1 MTSAEIG
8 SNAASGELGIDAANA
23 ESIDLEVQIVEK
35 ARGERVFA
43 CTVRSHLVPE
53 LRDSQPEDWE
63 LPDQASTIVR
73 ESMAEFEDPDSD
85 GPNRLLALKGAGEEL
100 WEIAPPG
107 LGRALDTITAAGREI
122 GSIQITSD
130 EGSIPWELMRPD
142 DDDGRSLGVRYPIAR
157 WFTGADPLRVTGKP
171 AADARVAAPKNSPP
185 PEPLPKAQA
194 EASLVC
200 ERLSGKALKATSA
213 VVIEEQLKGWT
224 GTVLHFVCHGGE
236 QKLRLDGSATLS
248 ARQVSGMRHTLKSAW
263 RDSAP
268 VVFLNACKTGQAVP
282 TLIGPG
288 GLSRSWTRVGAGAV
302 IAPLWSVQDDVA
314 HDVADYFYGRI
325 TKEPATPYAEIVRDI
340 RAKAD
345 TEQEDSF
352 AAYCYFGSPSAS
364 AG

>member
-1 MTSAEIG
+1 MAQSE
-8 SNAASGELGIDAANA
+8 AN
-23 ESIDLEVQIVEK
+23 
-35 ARGERVFA
+35 
-43 CTVRSHLVPE
+43 
-53 LRDSQPEDWE
+53 
-63 LPDQASTIVR
+63 
-73 ESMAEFEDPDSD
+73 
-85 GPNRLLALKGAGEEL
+85 
-100 WEIAPPG
+100 
-107 LGRALDTITAAGREI
+107 
-122 GSIQITSD
+122 
-130 EGSIPWELMRPD
+130 
-142 DDDGRSLGVRYPIAR
+142 
-157 WFTGADPLRVTGKP
+157 
-171 AADARVAAPKNSPP
+171 
-185 PEPLPKAQA
+185 
-194 EASLVC
+194 LVC

-213 VVIEEQLKGWT
+213 VVIEEQLQGWT

-248 ARQVSGMRHTLKSAW
+248 ALQVSGMRHTLKSAW

-268 VVFLNACKTGQAVP
+268 IVFLNACKTGQAVP

-302 IAPLWSVQDDVA
+302 IAPLWSVRDDVA

-325 TKEPATPYAEIVRDI
+325 TKEPTTPYAEIVRDI

>member
-1 MTSAEIG
+1 VTSAEIG
-8 SNAASGELGIDAANA
+8 SNTASGEIGVDAANA
-23 ESIDLEVQIVEK
+23 EPIDLEVQIVEK
-35 ARGERVFA
+35 ARGEQAFE
-43 CTVRSHLVPE
+43 CTIRSHLISA
-53 LRDSQPEDWE
+53 LRGAQPEGWE
-63 LPDQASTIVR
+63 LPDQASTIVK

-107 LGRALDTITAAGREI
+107 LGKALDLIAAAGRQI
-122 GSIQITSD
+122 RSIQITSD

-142 DDDGRSLGVRYPIAR
+142 DDDGRALGVRYPIAR
-157 WFTGADPLRVTGKP
+157 WFTGADPLRDTGKP

-200 ERLSGKALKATSA
+200 EKIPGEKLKATSA

-248 ARQVSGMRHTLKSAW
+248 ARQVFGMRHSLKSAW
-263 RDSAP
+263 RNSAP
-268 VVFLNACKTGQAVP
+268 IVFLNACKTGQAVP

-302 IAPLWSVQDDVA
+302 VAPLWSVRDEVA
-314 HDVADYFYGRI
+314 HDVADYFYSRI
-325 TKEPATPYAEIVRDI
+325 TEEPKTPYAEIVRDI
-340 RAKAD
+340 RAKAES
-345 TEQEDSF
+345 EQEDSF
-352 AAYCYFGSPSAS
+352 AAYCYFGSPTAS
-364 AG
+364 AA